1 MEYLLIIAFA
11 IGLLLFLVSWLR
23 IIIAG
28 FAHHFLTGIVAF
40 IPVVNVLVLPSVWH
54 QVYGWF
60 MAGFIGLLLAIA
72 TWFAGAD
79 KQVYQHA
86 HQAGFELP
94 TKQDSTPVATGDLPA
109 HPEAVEVKLPA
120 TTNQTTTSLNDDPN
134 KPAAPL
140 PTGSDLPKAAL
151 FSMSYKSV
159 AAQQLGEYQGQ
170 YIRLTQKDRR
180 QFEGKLLGTAAD
192 SLRIERRVNGG
203 LVEHKVSFTDIVSSE
218 VMTRE

>member
-109 HPEAVEVKLPA
+109 HQEAVEVKLPA
-120 TTNQTTTSLNDDPN
+120 TTNQTTTSTNDDPN

-159 AAQQLGEYQGQ
+159 EAKQLGEYQGQ

-180 QFEGKLLGTAAD
+180 QFEGKLLGTDAD
-192 SLRIERRVNGG
+192 SLRIERRVN
-203 LVEHKVSFTDIVSSE
+203 
-218 VMTRE
+218 

>member
-1 MEYLLIIAFA
+1 M
-11 IGLLLFLVSWLR
+11 
-23 IIIAG
+23 
-28 FAHHFLTGIVAF
+28 
-40 IPVVNVLVLPSVWH
+40 
-54 QVYGWF
+54 
-60 MAGFIGLLLAIA
+60 
-72 TWFAGAD
+72 
-79 KQVYQHA
+79 
-86 HQAGFELP
+86 P
-94 TKQDSTPVATGDLPA
+94 TKQALSYRLS
-109 HPEAVEVKLPA
+109 
-120 TTNQTTTSLNDDPN
+120 TTSLNDDPN

>member
-1 MEYLLIIAFA
+1 MYWYYLAFGIKF
-11 IGLLLFLVSWLR
+11 IGSW
-23 IIIAG
+23 
-28 FAHHFLTGIVAF
+28 
-40 IPVVNVLVLPSVWH
+40 
-54 QVYGWF
+54 Q
-60 MAGFIGLLLAIA
+60 FIGLLLAIA

-170 YIRLTQKDRR
+170 YIRLTQK
-180 QFEGKLLGTAAD
+180 
-192 SLRIERRVNGG
+192 IVVN
-203 LVEHKVSFTDIVSSE
+203 LKASY
-218 VMTRE
+218 